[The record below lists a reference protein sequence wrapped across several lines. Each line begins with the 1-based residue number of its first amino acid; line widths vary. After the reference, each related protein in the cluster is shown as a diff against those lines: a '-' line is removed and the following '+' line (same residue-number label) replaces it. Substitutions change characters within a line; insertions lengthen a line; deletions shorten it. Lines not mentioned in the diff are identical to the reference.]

1 MRDSRHA
8 PFIFNHGQGVEP
20 VYSIMSQAREDLQA
34 QKQNDVVALGNMMVP
49 SDKIFRELHSV
60 SLQYM
65 VNSSCGE
72 RTAPPAR
79 VVPISLVRIRSRSTA
94 CYGVAGA

>member
-1 MRDSRHA
+1 MRDSLHA
-8 PFIFNHGQGVEP
+8 PFIFNHDQGVEP

-72 RTAPPAR
+72 RTDPRQVSYPFR
-79 VVPISLVRIRSRSTA
+79 F
-94 CYGVAGA
+94 